1 MSEPLVAIVI
11 LNTNRRD
18 DTIACLESL
27 AQSTYTNLHVFLLDN
42 ASTDGSVEAVCA
54 QFPAVE
60 IVSLT
65 DNRGYAGNNN
75 VGIQLAMERGA
86 DWVLVLNEDT
96 IVDPDCIGRMVA
108 EGERN
113 PAIGMIGP
121 LVYHHD
127 EPTVIQSAGVTL
139 GRFMRSSHIG
149 QNEPDHGQFSKP
161 QAVDCISGCAICVRR
176 EVIEAVGMLD
186 ERYFY
191 YWEETEWCL
200 RSRHAGWLN
209 VVEPAA
215 KLWHKGVQRDYQPKP
230 SVAYYN
236 TRNRLLT
243 LSKQSVAADVWV
255 VVYGEILRTLVSM
268 SVRPK
273 WRDKRE
279 HRDALYAGLRDF
291 HRQRWGKAQL

>member
-161 QAVDCISGCAICVRR
+161 QVVDCISGCAICVRR